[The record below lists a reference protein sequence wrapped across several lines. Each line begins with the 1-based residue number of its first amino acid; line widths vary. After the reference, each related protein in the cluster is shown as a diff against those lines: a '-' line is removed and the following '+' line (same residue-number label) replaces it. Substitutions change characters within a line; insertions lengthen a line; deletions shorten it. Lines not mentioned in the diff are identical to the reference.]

1 METYSGTASRSDQRL
16 VDAVTSMHT
25 DWVSFSFDV
34 SKAFAKGMTF
44 EEIAEETG
52 APQRKVEFQL
62 TGEDLE
68 ILRTIPEFADY
79 DPQAEVL
86 AMDKPIY
93 GLKDAPR
100 AWRRKL
106 DRVLRAWKPGAGYGP
121 LVPLKAAPELYVA
134 HKIHK
139 NGDISKGP
147 NVIERAIMSDTLQS
161 EMPDNERAQTDN

>member
-1 METYSGTASRSDQRL
+1 MHDLFKLGCFRRKPRRDAKNTIDIKWVTKWKLKSGIRIVHVRMTVRGFKDRETLETYSGTASRSDQRL

-68 ILRTIPEFADY
+68 ILRTI
-79 DPQAEVL
+79 L
-86 AMDKPIY
+86 
-93 GLKDAPR
+93 
-100 AWRRKL
+100 
-106 DRVLRAWKPGAGYGP
+106 
-121 LVPLKAAPELYVA
+121 
-134 HKIHK
+134 
-139 NGDISKGP
+139 
-147 NVIERAIMSDTLQS
+147 
-161 EMPDNERAQTDN
+161 